1 MTPAELLAT
10 TEVLVQAASARF
22 RGYTPHKPHP
32 KQAEFLALDAR
43 EALYG
48 GAAGGGKSD
57 ALLMGALQYA
67 HVPGYSALILRR
79 TFRDLNQPDAIM
91 ARSHA
96 WLRGTDARWNDRDK
110 RWTFPSGATLTF
122 GYLDTE
128 ADVYQY
134 QGAALQFIGWDEL
147 TQFPERPY
155 RYLFS
160 RLRRLEGSTVPLRVR
175 AATNPGGIGHEW
187 VRRRFIDPGDPG
199 RPFVPAKLVDNPSLD
214 AIDYRASLAELDS
227 VTRQQLEHGVW
238 VRDAGGLV
246 YRCDATRNVI
256 DSAPECDRKLLGLDF
271 GVRDA
276 TAFVILGWRAGEPTV
291 YVLKA
296 WKRVDMIPSE
306 AAAEIQELE
315 AVHKFS
321 KIVGD
326 VGGLGKAFAEEA
338 RRRFKV
344 PVEPAEKVNKL
355 GYIALLNGD
364 LERGRMK
371 VVRDHCRPLLDEWAE
386 LPWDEERQRESDG
399 FENHCADAALYG
411 WRAANAFFA
420 KDREIGADL
429 PPEIAAQRD
438 HDAAKRKFLE
448 GLERDRRRAERMGPL
463 PPTHRRTR

>member
-10 TEVLVQAASARF
+10 SQALAQAVAAQV
-22 RGYTPHKPHP
+22 RGYVPHTPHP
-32 KQAEFLALDAR
+32 KQAEFIALTDR

-57 ALLMGALQYA
+57 ALLMGALQHV
-67 HVPGYSALILRR
+67 HVPGYSALILRK

-91 ARSHA
+91 ARSKE
-96 WLRGTDARWNDRDK
+96 WLRGTDAVWNDRDK

-128 ADVYQY
+128 DDVYQY
-134 QGAALQFIGWDEL
+134 QGAAFQFIGFDEL

-160 RLRRLEGSTVPLRVR
+160 RLRRVKGVDLPLRMR

-187 VRRRFIDPGDPG
+187 VRRRFIDPGDPA

-214 AIDYRASLAELDS
+214 AEDYRASLAELDS
-227 VTRQQLEHGVW
+227 TTRQQLEHGVW

-246 YRCDATRNVI
+246 YRCEDARNVI
-256 DSAPECDRKLLGLDF
+256 DTAPVCDRKLLGLDF

-276 TAFVILGWRAGEPTV
+276 TAFVILGWRVGEPTV

-315 AVHKFS
+315 AEHRFQ

-338 RRRFKV
+338 RRRFHV
-344 PVEPAEKVNKL
+344 PIEPAEKVNKL
-355 GYIALLNGD
+355 GYISLMNGD
-364 LERGRMK
+364 LERGRLK
-371 VVRDHCRPLLDEWAE
+371 VVRAGCRPLLDEWAE
-386 LPWDEERQRESDG
+386 LPWDEERQKECEG

-411 WRAANAFFA
+411 WRAANAFYA
-420 KDREIGADL
+420 KDRDQGIEL
-429 PPEIAAQRD
+429 PPAIAAQRA
-438 HDAAKRKFLE
+438 HDAGKKKFLE
-448 GLERDRRRAERMGPL
+448 GLAKDRARSERLGAL
-463 PPTHRRTR
+463 PASHRRMR